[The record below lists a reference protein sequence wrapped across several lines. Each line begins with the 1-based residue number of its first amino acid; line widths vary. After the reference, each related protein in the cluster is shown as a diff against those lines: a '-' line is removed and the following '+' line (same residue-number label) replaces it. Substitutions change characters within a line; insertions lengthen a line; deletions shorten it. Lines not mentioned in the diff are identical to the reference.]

1 MKTIITCAVTGGKT
15 DPNSTPYL
23 PITPEQIA
31 QSSLDAAAAGAS
43 IVHIHVRNPDNG
55 KPSMDKDLYQKTVDL
70 IRNKNEN
77 LIINLTTGPG
87 AVYKPLTNDNSGLMD
102 AQTRVEHIDSI
113 RPDICSLDFNTMMQ
127 DDDGVRIN
135 SIPVVAEMLLK
146 IQSYGTLPEFE
157 IFDSGDL
164 RIAKKLIS
172 DGLTS
177 RQPLWQIVTGVKY
190 GWESSINTIDY
201 ALKILPEDSIWCA
214 MGVGKMS
221 LPIAEYV
228 HQKGGHVR
236 VGMEDNIY
244 LEKNVL
250 AKSNAELVEQ
260 CVSSIEKTNGSVA
273 SVSEARTILKI

>member
-177 RQPLWQIVTGVKY
+177 RQPIWQIVTGVKY

-214 MGVGKMS
+214 LGVGKMS

-273 SVSEARTILKI
+273 SVSEARAILKI

>member
-102 AQTRVEHIDSI
+102 AQTRVEH
-113 RPDICSLDFNTMMQ
+113 R
-127 DDDGVRIN
+127 
-135 SIPVVAEMLLK
+135 
-146 IQSYGTLPEFE
+146 
-157 IFDSGDL
+157 
-164 RIAKKLIS
+164 
-172 DGLTS
+172 
-177 RQPLWQIVTGVKY
+177 
-190 GWESSINTIDY
+190 
-201 ALKILPEDSIWCA
+201 
-214 MGVGKMS
+214 
-221 LPIAEYV
+221 
-228 HQKGGHVR
+228 
-236 VGMEDNIY
+236 
-244 LEKNVL
+244 
-250 AKSNAELVEQ
+250 
-260 CVSSIEKTNGSVA
+260 
-273 SVSEARTILKI
+273 